1 MVGNLKTRRWVIDRE
16 LTFNEGEPIST
27 SKFQESRR
35 NLYDLGIFRT
45 ADVRVAPSE
54 PGTEIRDVI
63 VRVVERELLD
73 MSYGLRY
80 NFVSPDR
87 RVCGCRPRIS
97 IPGTGRHSQGDLSQ
111 SVRAQRYPGPNRH
124 H

>member
-54 PGTEIRDVI
+54 PGTE
-63 VRVVERELLD
+63 
-73 MSYGLRY
+73 MSSCRWWSES
-80 NFVSPDR
+80 SPI
-87 RVCGCRPRIS
+87 CPTGCATTS
-97 IPGTGRHSQGDLSQ
+97 
-111 SVRAQRYPGPNRH
+111 
-124 H
+124 